1 MQNLGMVLYMTIL
14 RILLLGFRN
23 MQEML
28 EKLMTER
35 KTALASVFEKL
46 FCICLN
52 KNGFYF
58 SPNLNRNIDISC
70 FYCLPKPAQ
79 RLGIKT
85 LDTYFSTTN
94 PDSNRKGSAA

>member
-1 MQNLGMVLYMTIL
+1 
-14 RILLLGFRN
+14 
-23 MQEML
+23 MQELL

-70 FYCLPKPAQ
+70 FYLVFISKPKSAQ
-79 RLGIKT
+79 WLGK
-85 LDTYFSTTN
+85 YFSISN
-94 PDSNRKGSAA
+94 PDLNKKGSAA